1 MHMNWLDDS
10 QIEELVNFDAFEDQ
24 ELFEVLDDDEK
35 AFNKY
40 LNSNYDY
47 WFSLHTNKWL
57 KLLMSCLTW
66 LNFCLLYTSDAAD
79 E

>member
-35 AFNKY
+35 VLSTSISTPTTITDSY
-40 LNSNYDY
+40 YTQ
-47 WFSLHTNKWL
+47 TN
-57 KLLMSCLTW
+57 
-66 LNFCLLYTSDAAD
+66 D
-79 E
+79 

>member
-10 QIEELVNFDAFEDQ
+10 QIEELVNFDAFEDK

-35 AFNKY
+35 TFNKY

-47 WFSLHTNKWL
+47 
-57 KLLMSCLTW
+57 
-66 LNFCLLYTSDAAD
+66 
-79 E
+79 

>member
-35 AFNKY
+35 VSTSISTPTTITDSY
-40 LNSNYDY
+40 YTQ
-47 WFSLHTNKWL
+47 TN
-57 KLLMSCLTW
+57 
-66 LNFCLLYTSDAAD
+66 D
-79 E
+79 

>member
-1 MHMNWLDDS
+1 MKVNVQNTKGDS
-10 QIEELVNFDAFEDQ
+10 VEELEINFDAFEDQ

-47 WFSLHTNKWL
+47 
-57 KLLMSCLTW
+57 
-66 LNFCLLYTSDAAD
+66 
-79 E
+79 

>member
-24 ELFEVLDDDEK
+24 ELFEVLDDDEN
-35 AFNKY
+35 FSTSIQ

-47 WFSLHTNKWL
+47 
-57 KLLMSCLTW
+57 
-66 LNFCLLYTSDAAD
+66 
-79 E
+79 